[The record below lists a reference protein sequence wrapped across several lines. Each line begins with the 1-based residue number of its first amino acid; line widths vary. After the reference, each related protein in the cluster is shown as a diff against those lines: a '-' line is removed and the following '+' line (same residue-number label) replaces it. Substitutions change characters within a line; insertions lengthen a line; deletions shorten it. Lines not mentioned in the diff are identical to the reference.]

1 MSQDDLLLNIT
12 PSQMEVMKALTK
24 SIVEDTVRQLRE
36 EIRHEIREEIRREF
50 KSHFGDMTPSEHAV
64 QHSRLDKFLN
74 LTDHLTQ
81 NFWGQLIGGVVKWA
95 AGLFLVGYFVWSQ
108 KGATL

>member
-1 MSQDDLLLNIT
+1 
-12 PSQMEVMKALTK
+12 MEVMKALTK

-95 AGLFLVGYFVWSQ
+95 SRTRKSHYPDVRRVGCIAGTWR
-108 KGATL
+108 